1 MTPAFVDTN
10 VFVRFLT
17 NDIPE
22 KQRQAA
28 ALFNHVRQGQLQL
41 TTPSSTIAE
50 VVYVLHSRRLYNKSR
65 GDVVNML
72 LPLIKLSG
80 IKLSQRHVVIKALS
94 LFESTTLSIGD
105 AMIAASLLA
114 THAKVLCSFDR
125 DFDGIPG
132 IDRLEPGMRVARQVD

>member
-22 KQRQAA
+22 SQQRSA
-28 ALFNHVRQGQLQL
+28 ALFNRVRRGELQL

-50 VVYVLHSRRLYNKSR
+50 VVYVLHSPRLYHKSR
-65 GDVVNML
+65 SDVASML

-80 IKLSQRHVVIKALS
+80 IKLYQRQVVINAIS
-94 LFESTTLSIGD
+94 LFESTKLSFGD

-114 THAKVLCSFDR
+114 RQGKVLYSFDT
-125 DFDGIPG
+125 DFDAIHGIT
-132 IDRLEPGMRVARQVD
+132 RLEPELAVN

>member
-22 KQRQAA
+22 RQRRAA
-28 ALFNHVRQGQLQL
+28 TLFNRVRRNELQL

-50 VVYVLHSRRLYNKSR
+50 VVYVLHSPRLYNKSR
-65 GDVVNML
+65 SEVVNML

-80 IKLSQRHVVIKALS
+80 IKLYQRHVVIKALA
-94 LFESTTLSIGD
+94 LFESTKLSFGD
-105 AMIAASLLA
+105 AMIAASLLERQG
-114 THAKVLCSFDR
+114 KMLYSFDT
-125 DFDGIPG
+125 DFDHIDGIM
-132 IDRLEPGMRVARQVD
+132 RLEPEFDTN